1 VSTLTGKTVAASY
14 KDLLQISNNNIGVDA
29 SVRYIEDGEGTP
41 SVLGLSTSIVEVAG
55 AIIPDIT
62 LSRDLGSNTRRFRDL
77 YLSGS
82 TIYLGDQELKVGDI
96 LTIRDVQN
104 GAYATSTQGALADS
118 ALQPGDNIDFT
129 NIINRPTTVAGYGIT
144 DAADQTYVDNA
155 ILLGTQSISWTN
167 ITNSPNTLAGYG
179 ITDAATSTQGARA
192 DTALQPGDEI
202 LFGDLSERPTTLA
215 GYGITDAATSTQG
228 ARADTALQPG
238 DGLDFTNLINK
249 PTTLAGYGITDA
261 ATTAYVDN
269 AVVASQGSSNWQ
281 NIVNTPTTLDG
292 YGITDAATSTQGDKA
307 DSALQP
313 GDNVS
318 FTSITNR
325 PNTLAGYGITDAAT
339 TAYVDQEILAVSG
352 AVSWD
357 SITSKPTTLAGFG
370 IVDAATSAQ
379 GQTADEAYALAS
391 TALQSSDAIL
401 FSSLSGIPTTLAGYG
416 ITDAATSAQGLLA
429 ESALQPGD
437 VDVDLTVIE
446 STDIKTVQLSAQE
459 LTGDTVIIT
468 QTLGTPL
475 LTTDR
480 INGPSELIIDPAGI
494 GDVSGSVRVLGDLVV
509 DGVTTT
515 VNSINMTVSSKQLVV
530 AQGAENAFDANQAGL
545 IVNGANATMIYNAN
559 DDAWEFNKALS
570 LTDSIHWNAGEG
582 NEIKLDNSFN
592 LVFSTSG
599 EDVFTYTTQGLLP
612 VTNMSVDLGSESSHW
627 MKIYG
632 HDFWVHD
639 TIQFSFGE
647 VIDADAVSQW
657 NDNLTTVSEN
667 SAGWGTTDLG
677 TIYTDIDYLSG
688 AIDSLSGAIDTNT
701 SNISNLSN
709 SITNNTSDIIE
720 VTSTVATN
728 SAAWASGGG
737 GGTGDGS
744 GLQSRTTAT
753 VTTGVIADG
762 QSANVEILN
771 VARSYL
777 IQKIYTDK
785 AAWVTLYTDS
795 VARTDD
801 ATRNSLTDP
810 VPGTGVI
817 AEVVTTGAYEQL
829 ITPGV
834 IGFNNDTTPTT
845 TAYLKVV
852 NNSGTASTITVT
864 ITYVQL
870 EA

>member
-1 VSTLTGKTVAASY
+1 MSTLTGKTVAASY

-167 ITNSPNTLAGYG
+167 ITNSPN
-179 ITDAATSTQGARA
+179 
-192 DTALQPGDEI
+192 
-202 LFGDLSERPTTLA
+202 
-215 GYGITDAATSTQG
+215 
-228 ARADTALQPG
+228 
-238 DGLDFTNLINK
+238 
-249 PTTLAGYGITDA
+249 TLAGYGITDA